1 MLYET
6 TEMDSD
12 TSPTTVQFVLPAAEA
27 ALAQTMDRIPGMR
40 ASLERS
46 VATCQSQPS
55 ALWISAPDEGELV
68 EALESDPSVEGFQR
82 LATSDDRWLIDVEFQ
97 HSVEILWSILLSE
110 GGVLTDVTIHD
121 GKWHFDCR
129 FTEHAAFGTTRES
142 LEERAFEFEVQRIS
156 HDDEERPPGAALS
169 EKQYASIKRAWEKG
183 YFEVP
188 REATLEELADDMGL
202 SHQALSERIRR
213 GLALCVESELALP
226 ADVVDTQAEAEPVSP
241 APMGS
246 D

>member
-1 MLYET
+1 
-6 TEMDSD
+6 MDSD
-12 TSPTTVQFVLPAAEA
+12 TSPTTVQFVLPADEA

-40 ASLERS
+40 ASLEQS

-55 ALWISAPDEGELV
+55 ALWISAPDEDELV
-68 EALESDPSVEGFQR
+68 EALEADPSVEGFQR
-82 LATSDDRWLIDVEFQ
+82 LATADERWLVDVEFR

-142 LEERAFEFEVQRIS
+142 LEERAFQFDVQRIS

-226 ADVVDTQAEAEPVSP
+226 ADVVDPQAEAQPITP
-241 APMGS
+241 TPMGS

>member
-1 MLYET
+1 
-6 TEMDSD
+6 MDSH
-12 TSPTTVQFVLPAAEA
+12 TSPTTVQFAFPADEA
-27 ALAQTMDRIPGMR
+27 ALAETMDRVPDLR
-40 ASLERS
+40 ATLERS

-55 ALWISAPDEGELV
+55 ALWISAPEERELV
-68 EALESDPSVEGFQR
+68 DALEADPSVEGFQR
-82 LATSDDRWLIDVEFQ
+82 LATADGRWLVDVDFQ

-121 GKWHFDCR
+121 DEWHFDCR
-129 FTEHAAFGTTRES
+129 FTEHDAFGSTRES
-142 LEERAFEFEVQRIS
+142 LEARAFDFEVQRIS

-188 REATLEELADDMGL
+188 RGATLEELAEDMGL
-202 SHQALSERIRR
+202 SHQALSERLRR
-213 GLALCVESELALP
+213 GLALCVQSELALP
-226 ADVVDTQAEAEPVSP
+226 ADLVDPQAEAQPVTP

>member
-1 MLYET
+1 
-6 TEMDSD
+6 MDST
-12 TSPTTVQFVLPAAEA
+12 TSPTTVQFVLPATEA
-27 ALAQTMDRIPGMR
+27 ALSETMERLPGMR
-40 ASLERS
+40 ATLEQS
-46 VATCQSQPS
+46 VASCQSQPS
-55 ALWISAPDEGELV
+55 GLWISAPDEDELLSV
-68 EALESDPSVEGFQR
+68 LESDPSVEGFQR
-82 LATSDDRWLIDVEFQ
+82 LASSDGRWLFDVDFR
-97 HSVEILWSILLSE
+97 HSVEILWSIMLSE

-121 GKWHFDCR
+121 GEWHFDCR

-142 LEERAFEFEVQRIS
+142 LQERAFEFDVRRIS

-169 EKQYASIKRAWEKG
+169 EKQYASIKRAWEEG

-226 ADVVDTQAEAEPVSP
+226 ADAVDAVAEAEPV
-241 APMGS
+241 APTPVES